1 MDTTEFLRRV
11 LPSTGLYVIARLVNG
26 KFRHQVCDSIEEAAA
41 YALQFDSQGVA
52 TYHACAAYREREVVT
67 QRPDGTTWHQVRTH
81 KNVRALKSFW
91 MDLDVEPGNEKKFG
105 SQAEAIESLVDFCQ
119 STNLPIPM
127 VVSSGGGIHVYWT
140 LIDEIIPEAWKPTAE
155 GLKSLAVHY
164 KFRADPAVTSDSAR
178 VLRPVGTANRK
189 SSDLLRRVELI
200 ASSEPLDSAKFK
212 GVVLHALSAVGIKPS
227 DPIRTVEAKDEV
239 LNQAFAVKR
248 DFPPCSGHKVAEK
261 CAQLRKMRDTRGNIS
276 EPHWY
281 AGIQLLCHA
290 VEGDVLIHQW
300 SNGYAKYSAAETDQK
315 IGQIRSQGLGPTLCT
330 TFESRTPSGCDGCP
344 FRGKIS
350 SPAQLGT
357 QVVSAPAPV
366 VQVEVA
372 NVITEV
378 TLPPPPLP
386 FTRGAGGGIYIE
398 EEGITHKIYE
408 YDAFPTELAYDEQLG
423 YETMRWRHHLPQ
435 EGWKECVLQS
445 SLLARPADFNAKLID
460 NHIQPLIKGK
470 FIMFADAY
478 IRKLRADTKLRQL
491 FKSQGWKKD
500 ETEFVLGDKL
510 YRQNEIVQAGFSH
523 GVGGFLTPFS
533 AKGSLE
539 KWRTMTSALDYP
551 GFEAHAFMLLLA
563 FAAPLIKLAGIEGC
577 TVNALGTSG
586 AGKSTMAQFMT
597 SVYGTPKGSWVG
609 RNDTELARMQR
620 LGAHNSL
627 PVYMDEATTIAPK
640 ALRDL
645 IYSIPT
651 GKNRTSMRQDYT
663 ARPGAEWCTI
673 LITSTNNSLQSKL
686 QLENQNPEAEG
697 LRLFEFRFP
706 KMLAFA
712 SIAKLIPAVIQNNYG
727 VAGPAYINFLVQ
739 HRDRIKADLGQVLN
753 TAGDDFSME
762 DKERFW
768 SWTVALALHGGALAR
783 QAGVIDFDPE
793 RVRPWLK
800 AETRRMRHNLNESLS
815 DTVTMFADYLN
826 EHIGERLTVTPLN
839 ATMTAQS
846 SKPMRELSQRFERD
860 SMTLYVSKK
869 HVKTYFDERHA
880 DFNGLRDELTAK
892 GILISGDIKK
902 VLGAGTDFT
911 GGQTQCWKIK
921 MDNPE
926 LVGRAEV

>member
-26 KFRHQVCDSIEEAAA
+26 KFRHQVCDSIEETAA

-52 TYHACAAYREREVVT
+52 TYHACAAYRERDVVT
-67 QRPDGTTWHQVRTH
+67 TRPNGEVWHQVRTH

-105 SQAEAIESLVDFCQ
+105 SQAEAIEALVDFCQ

-127 VVSSGGGIHVYWT
+127 VISSGGGVHIYWT
-140 LIDEIIPEAWKPTAE
+140 LTDEIIPEAWKPTAE
-155 GLKSLAVHY
+155 GLKLLCVKY
-164 KFRADPAVTSDSAR
+164 GFRTDPACTSDSAR
-178 VLRPVGTANRK
+178 VLRPVGTWNRK
-189 SSDLLRRVELI
+189 LATPTPVECVAKASASDFGTIKLLVDAALR
-200 ASSEPLDSAKFK
+200 AS
-212 GVVLHALSAVGIKPS
+212 GIKLP
-227 DPIRTVEAKDEV
+227 DPIRPVEAKDEV

-248 DFPPCSGHKVAEK
+248 DFPLCSGHKVAEK

-290 VEGDVLIHQW
+290 VEGDALIHQW
-300 SNGYAKYSAAETDQK
+300 SNGYANYSAEETERK
-315 IGQIRSQGLGPTLCT
+315 IAQIRGQALGPSLCT
-330 TFESRTPSGCDGCP
+330 TFETRNPGGCDGCP
-344 FRGKIS
+344 FKGKIS

-357 QVVSAPAPV
+357 EVQSAPAPV
-366 VQVEVA
+366 IQVEVA
-372 NVITEV
+372 NVVTEV

-445 SLLARPADFNAKLID
+445 SLLARPADFTAKLID

-470 FIMFADAY
+470 FVMFADSY

-510 YRQNEIVQAGFSH
+510 YRQDEIVQAGFSH

-533 AKGSLE
+533 SKGSLD
-539 KWRTMTSALDYP
+539 KWRTLTSALDYP

-563 FAAPLIKLAGIEGC
+563 FAAPLVKLAGIEGC
-577 TVNALGTSG
+577 TVNALGASG
-586 AGKSTMAQFMT
+586 IGKSTMAQFMT

-609 RNDTELARMQR
+609 RDDTELARMQR

-645 IYSIPT
+645 IYAIPT
-651 GKNRTSMRQDYT
+651 GKNRTSMRQDYS

-673 LITSTNNSLQSKL
+673 FITSANNSLQSKL

-697 LRLFEFRFP
+697 LRLFEFQFP
-706 KMLAFA
+706 RIAAFGPV
-712 SIAKLIPAVIQNNYG
+712 SKLVPEVIQDNFG
-727 VAGPAYINFLVQ
+727 VAGPAYINFLVK
-739 HRDRIKADLGQVLN
+739 HRDEIKADLRRVLAD
-753 TAGDDFSME
+753 AGTDFAME

-768 SWTVALALHGGALAR
+768 AWTVALALHGGALAR

-793 RVRPWLK
+793 RIRPWLK
-800 AETRRMRHNLNESLS
+800 AETRRMRRNLNESMS
-815 DTVTMFADYLN
+815 DTTAMFADYLN

-839 ATMTAQS
+839 ATMIAQS
-846 SKPMRELSQRFERD
+846 SKPLRELSQRFERD

-880 DFNGLRDELTAK
+880 DFNGLRDELIER
-892 GILISGDIKK
+892 GILVHSDTKK
-902 VLGAGTDFT
+902 VLGAGTDYT

-921 MDNPE
+921 MDHPE